1 MAKMTYSNFA
11 LEDKLRNLEANFRR
25 EVTRKVLWA
34 GAKVVEKEM
43 RAEIQAKHS
52 QSGDLAKSVKQTEIQ
67 EGVEESSVE
76 IYTQG
81 YDSRGVSNVMK
92 NVIIT
97 QGYYHVRSGKAR
109 KKDPYLKNM
118 RKRIEPRLNAVMNY
132 QMQLTLEELGIIE
145 K

>member
-1 MAKMTYSNFA
+1 MAKMTYSDFA
-11 LEDKLRNLEANFRR
+11 MEKKLQSLESNFRR

-43 RAEIQAKHS
+43 RAEILKKHS
-52 QSGDLAKSVKQTEIQ
+52 QSGDLAKSVQQTEIQ

-81 YDSRGVSNVMK
+81 YDRRGVSNPMK

-97 QGYYHVRSGKAR
+97 QGYYHVRSGKTR
-109 KKDPYLKNM
+109 KKDPYLKEM
-118 RKRIEPRLNAVMNY
+118 RKRIEPRLNSVMSY
-132 QMQLTLEELGIIE
+132 QANLTLKELGIIE
-145 K
+145 

>member
-1 MAKMTYSNFA
+1 MAKMEFSNFS
-11 LEDKLRNLEANFRR
+11 LEEKLRSLEGNFRR

-43 RAEIQAKHS
+43 RGEIEKRHKV
-52 QSGDLAKSVKQTEIQ
+52 SGDLARSVKQTEIQ
-67 EGVEESSVE
+67 EGIDESSVE

-81 YDSRGVSNVMK
+81 YDSRGVSNPMK

-118 RKRIEPRLNAVMNY
+118 RKRIEPRLNSVMNY
-132 QMQLTLEELGIIE
+132 QMELTLKELGL
-145 K
+145 KD

>member
-1 MAKMTYSNFA
+1 MAKMEFSNFS
-11 LEDKLRNLEANFRR
+11 LEEKLRNLEGNFRR

-34 GAKVVEKEM
+34 GVKVVEKEM
-43 RAEIQAKHS
+43 RGEIEKRHKV
-52 QSGDLAKSVKQTEIQ
+52 SGDLARSVKQTEIQ
-67 EGVEESSVE
+67 EGIDESSVE

-81 YDSRGVSNVMK
+81 YDSRGVSNPMK

-118 RKRIEPRLNAVMNY
+118 RKRIEPRLNSVMNY
-132 QMQLTLEELGIIE
+132 QMELTLKELGL
-145 K
+145 KD

>member
-1 MAKMTYSNFA
+1 MAKMTYSDFA
-11 LEDKLRNLEANFRR
+11 MEKKLQSLESNFRR

-43 RAEIQAKHS
+43 RAEIDKKHS
-52 QSGDLAKSVKQTEIQ
+52 LSGDLAKSVKQTEIQ

-81 YDSRGVSNVMK
+81 YDSRGVSNPMK

-97 QGYYHVRSGKAR
+97 QGYYHVSSGKKR
-109 KKDPYLKNM
+109 KKDPYLKEM
-118 RKRIEPRLNAVMNY
+118 LKRIEPRLNSVMSY
-132 QMQLTLEELGIIE
+132 QANLTLKELGIIE
-145 K
+145 

>member
-1 MAKMTYSNFA
+1 MEFSNFS
-11 LEDKLRNLEANFRR
+11 LEEKLRNLEGNFRR

-43 RAEIQAKHS
+43 RGEIEKRHKV
-52 QSGDLAKSVKQTEIQ
+52 SGDLARSVQQTEIQ
-67 EGVEESSVE
+67 EGIDESSVE

-81 YDSRGVSNVMK
+81 YDSRGVSNPMK

-118 RKRIEPRLNAVMNY
+118 RKRIEPRLNSVMNY
-132 QMQLTLEELGIIE
+132 QMELTLKELGL
-145 K
+145 KD

>member
-11 LEDKLRNLEANFRR
+11 LEDKLKNLEHNFRR

-43 RAEIQAKHS
+43 RGEIEKKHKV
-52 QSGDLAKSVKQTEIQ
+52 SGDLARSVKQTEIQ
-67 EGVEESSVE
+67 EGIDESSVE

-81 YDSRGVSNVMK
+81 YDSRGVSNPMK

-97 QGYYHVRSGKAR
+97 QGYYHVRTGKAR

-118 RKRIEPRLNAVMNY
+118 RKRIEPRLNSVMNY
-132 QMQLTLEELGIIE
+132 QRELTLKELGLND
-145 K
+145 

>member
-1 MAKMTYSNFA
+1 MAKMEYSDFS
-11 LEDKLRNLEANFRR
+11 LEEKLRNLEGNFRR

-43 RAEIQAKHS
+43 RGEIEKRHKV
-52 QSGDLAKSVKQTEIQ
+52 SGDLARSVKQTEIQ
-67 EGVEESSVE
+67 EGIDESSVE

-81 YDSRGVSNVMK
+81 YDSRGVSNPMK

-97 QGYYHVRSGKAR
+97 QGYYHVRSGKTR

-118 RKRIEPRLNAVMNY
+118 RKRIEPRLNSVMNY
-132 QMQLTLEELGIIE
+132 QMELTLKELGL
-145 K
+145 KD

>member
-1 MAKMTYSNFA
+1 MAKMEFSNFS
-11 LEDKLRNLEANFRR
+11 LEEKLRNLEGNFRR

-43 RAEIQAKHS
+43 RGEIEKRHKV
-52 QSGDLAKSVKQTEIQ
+52 SGDLARSVKQTEIQ
-67 EGVEESSVE
+67 EGIDESSVE
-76 IYTQG
+76 IYTKG
-81 YDSRGVSNVMK
+81 YDSRGVSNPMK

-118 RKRIEPRLNAVMNY
+118 RKRIEPRLNSVMNY
-132 QMQLTLEELGIIE
+132 QMELTLKELGL
-145 K
+145 KD

>member
-1 MAKMTYSNFA
+1 MAKMEYSNFS
-11 LEDKLRNLEANFRR
+11 LEEKLRNLEGNFRR

-43 RAEIQAKHS
+43 RGEIEKRHKV
-52 QSGDLAKSVKQTEIQ
+52 SGDLARSVQQTEIQ
-67 EGVEESSVE
+67 EGIDESSVE

-81 YDSRGVSNVMK
+81 YDSRGVSNPMK

-118 RKRIEPRLNAVMNY
+118 RKRIEPRLNSVMNY
-132 QMQLTLEELGIIE
+132 QMELTLKELGL
-145 K
+145 KD

>member
-1 MAKMTYSNFA
+1 MAKMEFSNFS
-11 LEDKLRNLEANFRR
+11 LEEKLRNLEGNFRR

-43 RAEIQAKHS
+43 RGEIEKRHKV
-52 QSGDLAKSVKQTEIQ
+52 SGDLARSVQQTEIQ
-67 EGVEESSVE
+67 EGIDESSVE

-81 YDSRGVSNVMK
+81 YDSRVVSNPMK

-118 RKRIEPRLNAVMNY
+118 RKRIEPRLNSVMNY
-132 QMQLTLEELGIIE
+132 QMELTLKELGL
-145 K
+145 KD

>member
-1 MAKMTYSNFA
+1 MEFSNFS
-11 LEDKLRNLEANFRR
+11 LEEKLRNLEGNFRR

-43 RAEIQAKHS
+43 RGEIEKRHKV
-52 QSGDLAKSVKQTEIQ
+52 SGDLARSVKQTEIQ
-67 EGVEESSVE
+67 EGIDESSVE

-81 YDSRGVSNVMK
+81 YDSRGVSNPMK

-118 RKRIEPRLNAVMNY
+118 RKRIEPRLNSVMNY
-132 QMQLTLEELGIIE
+132 QMELTLKELGL
-145 K
+145 KD

>member
-1 MAKMTYSNFA
+1 MAKMEFSDFS
-11 LEDKLRNLEANFRR
+11 LEEKLRNLEGNFRR

-43 RAEIQAKHS
+43 RGEIEKRHKV
-52 QSGDLAKSVKQTEIQ
+52 SGDLARSVQQTEIQ
-67 EGVEESSVE
+67 EGIDESSVE

-81 YDSRGVSNVMK
+81 YDSRGVSNPMK

-97 QGYYHVRSGKAR
+97 QGYYHVRSGKTR

-118 RKRIEPRLNAVMNY
+118 RKRIEPRLNSVMNY
-132 QMQLTLEELGIIE
+132 QMELTLKELGL
-145 K
+145 KD

>member
-1 MAKMTYSNFA
+1 MAKMEFSDFS
-11 LEDKLRNLEANFRR
+11 LEEKLRNLEGNFRR

-43 RAEIQAKHS
+43 RGEIEKRHKV
-52 QSGDLAKSVKQTEIQ
+52 SGDLARSVKQTEIQ
-67 EGVEESSVE
+67 EGIDESSVE

-81 YDSRGVSNVMK
+81 YDSRGVSNPMK

-97 QGYYHVRSGKAR
+97 QGYYHVRTGKAR

-118 RKRIEPRLNAVMNY
+118 RKRIEPRLNSVMNY
-132 QMQLTLEELGIIE
+132 QMELTLKELGL
-145 K
+145 KD

>member
-1 MAKMTYSNFA
+1 MTYSNFA
-11 LEDKLRNLEANFRR
+11 LEEKLRNLEGNFRR

-43 RAEIQAKHS
+43 RGEIEKRHKV
-52 QSGDLAKSVKQTEIQ
+52 SGDLARSVKQTEIQ
-67 EGVEESSVE
+67 EGIDESSVE

-81 YDSRGVSNVMK
+81 YDSRGVSNPMK

-118 RKRIEPRLNAVMNY
+118 RKRIEPRLNSVMNY
-132 QMQLTLEELGIIE
+132 QMELTLKELGL
-145 K
+145 KD

>member
-1 MAKMTYSNFA
+1 MAKMEYSNFS
-11 LEDKLRNLEANFRR
+11 LEEKLRNLEGNFRR
-25 EVTRKVLWA
+25 EVTKKVLWA

-43 RAEIQAKHS
+43 RGEIEKRHKV
-52 QSGDLAKSVKQTEIQ
+52 SGDLARSVKQTEIQ
-67 EGVEESSVE
+67 EGIDESSVE

-81 YDSRGVSNVMK
+81 YDSRGVSNPMK

-118 RKRIEPRLNAVMNY
+118 RKRIEPRLNSVMNY
-132 QMQLTLEELGIIE
+132 QMELTLKELGL
-145 K
+145 KD

>member
-1 MAKMTYSNFA
+1 MAKMEFSNFS
-11 LEDKLRNLEANFRR
+11 LEEKLRNLEGNFRR
-25 EVTRKVLWA
+25 EVTKKVLWA

-43 RAEIQAKHS
+43 RGEIEKRHKV
-52 QSGDLAKSVKQTEIQ
+52 SGDLARSVKQTEIQ
-67 EGVEESSVE
+67 EGIDESSVE

-81 YDSRGVSNVMK
+81 YDSRGVSNPMK

-118 RKRIEPRLNAVMNY
+118 RKRIEPRLNSVMNY
-132 QMQLTLEELGIIE
+132 QMELTLKELGL
-145 K
+145 KD

>member
-1 MAKMTYSNFA
+1 MAKMEFSNFS
-11 LEDKLRNLEANFRR
+11 LEEKLRNLEGNFRR

-43 RAEIQAKHS
+43 RGEIEKRHKV
-52 QSGDLAKSVKQTEIQ
+52 SGDLARSVQQTEIQ
-67 EGVEESSVE
+67 EGIDESSVE

-81 YDSRGVSNVMK
+81 YDSRGVSNPMK

-118 RKRIEPRLNAVMNY
+118 RKRIEPRLNSVMNY
-132 QMQLTLEELGIIE
+132 QMELTLKELGL
-145 K
+145 KD

>member
-1 MAKMTYSNFA
+1 MAKMTYSDFA
-11 LEDKLRNLEANFRR
+11 MEKKLQSLENNFRR

-43 RAEIQAKHS
+43 RAEIDKKHS
-52 QSGDLAKSVKQTEIQ
+52 LSDDLAKSVKQTEIQ

-81 YDSRGVSNVMK
+81 YDSRGVSNPMK

-97 QGYYHVRSGKAR
+97 QGYYHVSSGKKR
-109 KKDPYLKNM
+109 KKDPYLKEM
-118 RKRIEPRLNAVMNY
+118 RKRIEPRLNSVMSY
-132 QMQLTLEELGIIE
+132 QANLTLKELGIIE
-145 K
+145 

>member
-1 MAKMTYSNFA
+1 MAKMEFSDFS
-11 LEDKLRNLEANFRR
+11 LEEKLRNLEGNFRR

-43 RAEIQAKHS
+43 RGEIEKRHKV
-52 QSGDLAKSVKQTEIQ
+52 SGDLARSVQQTEIQ
-67 EGVEESSVE
+67 EGIDESSVE

-81 YDSRGVSNVMK
+81 YDSRGVSNPMK

-118 RKRIEPRLNAVMNY
+118 RKRIEPRLNSVMNY
-132 QMQLTLEELGIIE
+132 QMELTLKELGL
-145 K
+145 KD

>member
-1 MAKMTYSNFA
+1 MAKMTYSDFA
-11 LEDKLRNLEANFRR
+11 MEKKLQSLESNFRR

-43 RAEIQAKHS
+43 RGEIEKRHKV
-52 QSGDLAKSVKQTEIQ
+52 SGDLARSVQQTEIQ

-81 YDSRGVSNVMK
+81 YDSRGVSNPMK

-97 QGYYHVRSGKAR
+97 QGYYHVSSGKKR
-109 KKDPYLKNM
+109 KKDPYLKEM
-118 RKRIEPRLNAVMNY
+118 RKRIEPRLNSVMSY
-132 QMQLTLEELGIIE
+132 QANLTLKELGIID
-145 K
+145 

>member
-1 MAKMTYSNFA
+1 MAKMEFSDFS
-11 LEDKLRNLEANFRR
+11 LEDKLRNLEGNFRR

-43 RAEIQAKHS
+43 RGEIEKRHKV
-52 QSGDLAKSVKQTEIQ
+52 SGDLAKSVKQTEIQ
-67 EGVEESSVE
+67 EGIDESSVE

-81 YDSRGVSNVMK
+81 YDSRGVSNPMK

-118 RKRIEPRLNAVMNY
+118 RKRIEPRLNSVMNY
-132 QMQLTLEELGIIE
+132 QMELTLKELGL
-145 K
+145 KD

>member
-1 MAKMTYSNFA
+1 MAKMEFSDFS
-11 LEDKLRNLEANFRR
+11 LEEKLRNLEGNFRR

-43 RAEIQAKHS
+43 RGEIEKRHKV
-52 QSGDLAKSVKQTEIQ
+52 SGDLARSVKQTEIQ
-67 EGVEESSVE
+67 EGIDESSVE

-81 YDSRGVSNVMK
+81 YDSRGVSNPMK

-118 RKRIEPRLNAVMNY
+118 RKRIEPRLNSVMNY
-132 QMQLTLEELGIIE
+132 QMELTLKELGL
-145 K
+145 KD

>member
-11 LEDKLRNLEANFRR
+11 LEEKLRNLEANFRR

-43 RAEIQAKHS
+43 RGEIEKRHKV
-52 QSGDLAKSVKQTEIQ
+52 SGDLARSVKQTEIQ
-67 EGVEESSVE
+67 EGIDESSVE

-81 YDSRGVSNVMK
+81 YDSRGVSNPMK

-118 RKRIEPRLNAVMNY
+118 RKRIEPRLNSVMNY
-132 QMQLTLEELGIIE
+132 QMELTLKELGL
-145 K
+145 KD

>member
-1 MAKMTYSNFA
+1 MAKMEFSNFS
-11 LEDKLRNLEANFRR
+11 LEEKLRNLEGNFRR

-43 RAEIQAKHS
+43 RGEIEKRHKV
-52 QSGDLAKSVKQTEIQ
+52 SGDLARSVKQTEIQ
-67 EGVEESSVE
+67 EGIDESSVE

-81 YDSRGVSNVMK
+81 YDSRGVSNPMK

-118 RKRIEPRLNAVMNY
+118 RKRIEPRLNSVMNY
-132 QMQLTLEELGIIE
+132 QMELTLKELGL
-145 K
+145 KD